1 MVSHDRYFMD
11 RMVDHLFV
19 FEGAGVIKDFP
30 GNYGLYQQ
38 WLKDENA
45 KESAVSKSVS
55 TEAVKRVTPA
65 ASAKPKLS
73 YKEKQEL
80 EKLEKEIRDLNKEK
94 EQLTEKLHDGTI
106 NFDMIQ
112 QLSQRFNIV
121 EETLQTK
128 EFRWLELSELSE
140 A

>member
-1 MVSHDRYFMD
+1 VKQ
-11 RMVDHLFV
+11 
-19 FEGAGVIKDFP
+19 ATP
-30 GNYGLYQQ
+30 
-38 WLKDENA
+38 
-45 KESAVSKSVS
+45 AVSV
-55 TEAVKRVTPA
+55 
-65 ASAKPKLS
+65 KPKLS

-112 QLSQRFNIV
+112 QLSQRFNVV